1 MRNKIISL
9 LLVLVMAVAMFVSCS
24 PTLDPDPT
32 PDGDTTPCTN
42 HVDANNDGK
51 CDNCGK
57 KMSTG
62 GESGNGGDGGDVDSS
77 FTWDTTN
84 LYFQL
89 TKNSNSE
96 ELSATLERY
105 LAGEGDNSQRI
116 DTMVKERNYN
126 AAKYAN
132 VTVSYQYYP
141 DTTNYAWGR
150 AEDHIVTTLSSGSTD
165 VPDVFCNF
173 VYDMM
178 AASLKGVFANL
189 KTTTKENHF
198 SFAKNRLYATQVGDD
213 EGYMYEYMQ
222 SLTLNRQKMYLLSSD
237 YFTDMVR
244 AFYVVPVSVALFE
257 GLTDAAH
264 EEILGGD
271 LDGNGKFDID
281 DFFQLVKNKD
291 WTYDIV
297 AKYSAKVYRKSESN
311 TTTDMSLKDTLGFAV
326 STGGLSASGLL
337 YSTPITIINR
347 VWNDD
352 KTDSTDTYPES
363 NPDYLDFTSKLS
375 TLFKS
380 TGVMAVG
387 AESLAAGYDKNDL
400 IGIRTRFTENGVLF
414 GGVICVGSLEY
425 DAYQQMRENGGKGFA
440 VVPVP
445 LYTQDEDHT
454 MPYTTQVHN
463 IGRVGAIAKTTTKF
477 AQCSAFLDYQ
487 SRNSENILEQ
497 YYTTTLTYGAAGGLE
512 GNVDMLNLVRANVR
526 SSFDKAYEDAIGFF
540 YANEDENSDS
550 YRWNVQLASA
560 KYQLDD
566 ASVQYEKV
574 VGIKQ
579 TWLNRLKNNT
589 YGELPD

>member
-222 SLTLNRQKMYLLSSD
+222 SLTLNQQKMYLLSSD

-463 IGRVGAIAKTTTKF
+463 IGRVGAIAKNTTKF
-477 AQCSAFLDYQ
+477 TQCSAFLDYQ